1 MSINEK
7 SKISI
12 GLPVYNGDKF
22 IRNALDSILSQT
34 FGDFELII
42 SDNASTD
49 STSVI
54 CQEYMKKDP
63 RIRYIRQ
70 ENNMGGL
77 WNLNFVLQEAS
88 YEYFMWAAVDDY
100 WLSTF
105 IEKNIMVLESDKT
118 IVGSISDVEL
128 YGEFTDTSKP
138 NINEPSNKNVMK
150 YQYVHPTTGSIE
162 KRVKICLKKFQASVI
177 YGIYRTEILKK
188 SFKVGN
194 FWANDLAMV
203 LNTLKYGNLNIID
216 EILMYRFVPKQSTSC
231 IQYQLKNK
239 TPWIKIIF
247 LEFPF
252 TVWFLKNFGWKMF
265 MKNIHIFVKLN
276 LRGEY
281 VIISET
287 IRIMKRVIF
296 RQNMFW

>member
-105 IEKNIMVLESDKT
+105 IEK
-118 IVGSISDVEL
+118 
-128 YGEFTDTSKP
+128 TS
-138 NINEPSNKNVMK
+138 
-150 YQYVHPTTGSIE
+150 
-162 KRVKICLKKFQASVI
+162 
-177 YGIYRTEILKK
+177 
-188 SFKVGN
+188 
-194 FWANDLAMV
+194 
-203 LNTLKYGNLNIID
+203 
-216 EILMYRFVPKQSTSC
+216 
-231 IQYQLKNK
+231 
-239 TPWIKIIF
+239 
-247 LEFPF
+247 
-252 TVWFLKNFGWKMF
+252 WF
-265 MKNIHIFVKLN
+265 
-276 LRGEY
+276 
-281 VIISET
+281 
-287 IRIMKRVIF
+287 
-296 RQNMFW
+296 

>member
-1 MSINEK
+1 LSINEK

-150 YQYVHPTTGSIE
+150 YQYVYPTTGSIE

>member
-150 YQYVHPTTGSIE
+150 YQYVYPTTGSIE

>member
-1 MSINEK
+1 M
-7 SKISI
+7 
-12 GLPVYNGDKF
+12 
-22 IRNALDSILSQT
+22 
-34 FGDFELII
+34 
-42 SDNASTD
+42 
-49 STSVI
+49 
-54 CQEYMKKDP
+54 
-63 RIRYIRQ
+63 
-70 ENNMGGL
+70 
-77 WNLNFVLQEAS
+77 
-88 YEYFMWAAVDDY
+88 
-100 WLSTF
+100 
-105 IEKNIMVLESDKT
+105 
-118 IVGSISDVEL
+118 
-128 YGEFTDTSKP
+128 
-138 NINEPSNKNVMK
+138 
-150 YQYVHPTTGSIE
+150 
-162 KRVKICLKKFQASVI
+162 
-177 YGIYRTEILKK
+177 
-188 SFKVGN
+188 GN